1 MVRFLFRCKPFDVSV
16 VKALNPQHVEV
27 NTVSTGGSQLD
38 VVEWFETLHFWLSVT
53 LSFVTVKIIRQ
64 GDLQYVSRHFNCLKI
79 NCCNSLFWC
88 EFWVGEFRQK
98 AAIILK
104 RRRSLKAGRSHWASL
119 PLCMSIAEK
128 AKCRWKTFFREM
140 RYKKRKKWNP
150 SHSLQTDCDREVE
163 LQQRATRVRQIFN
176 TEKVCVVSKW
186 IFC

>member
-79 NCCNSLFWC
+79 NCCNSLF
-88 EFWVGEFRQK
+88 
-98 AAIILK
+98 
-104 RRRSLKAGRSHWASL
+104 
-119 PLCMSIAEK
+119 
-128 AKCRWKTFFREM
+128 
-140 RYKKRKKWNP
+140 
-150 SHSLQTDCDREVE
+150 
-163 LQQRATRVRQIFN
+163 
-176 TEKVCVVSKW
+176 
-186 IFC
+186 